1 MNNVTQLKSEEP
13 AHGDE
18 ETTEG
23 VGLGATM
30 QFSIGR
36 EDRFEIQTI
45 LDRDAPLSVWNETLD
60 KIRKAGE
67 RQKALTG
74 IQTLESNLREQAR
87 QLKKLHEDTQRAEAD
102 YITDKEARSKRIQDI
117 SAKRD
122 EYIIVDRQSWE
133 SKGRA
138 GDYKPSTASSQ
149 RIAAY
154 DRAIEH
160 EQEAQKAADQ
170 ERSNAMKSVV
180 AEANS
185 YKKQAEFCES
195 EIQVLKDSMG

>member
-1 MNNVTQLKSEEP
+1 MTQLKADEP
-13 AHGDE
+13 HHGDE

-67 RQKALTG
+67 RQKAMTG

-102 YITDKEARSKRIQDI
+102 YITDKETRLKRIQDI
-117 SAKRD
+117 STKRD

-138 GDYKPSTASSQ
+138 GDYKPSTVSSQ

-154 DRAIEH
+154 DRDIES
-160 EQEAQKAADQ
+160 EQRAQINADR
-170 ERSNAMKSVV
+170 ERENAMKSVI

-195 EIQVLKDSMG
+195 EIKVLKEALEG